1 MKYQTPNN
9 ITLEHVLKNKL
20 INTLLQPIYNLA
32 SQRFL
37 GFEALSRGP
46 ADTELESPQNLFT
59 AALDNNCHQQLEVIC
74 VESAI
79 KSFATQ
85 NLPGKLFLN
94 MTPNFIVSQL
104 TNLDYLKEL
113 LHRFGLSGNRLIIEI
128 TEDNPANSLEDLK
141 NTIARLRSIGI
152 QFAIDDLGAGY
163 SGLIQ
168 WSKIKPNLIKIDRY
182 FVQGCDQD
190 IMKREFLNAVLRL
203 ADNTGAM
210 TIVEGIETQAE
221 LDSVRA
227 LGVTFAQGYFL
238 ARPTATP
245 SLTMPAAL
253 SRSTKYYSAYHFI
266 KQQTVSLLLKKV
278 SAEAWDTPTRTI
290 MDRFRN
296 DKTLYTIPI
305 LDGLRVVG
313 IVMREELMEHFSQPL
328 GHALYDKKPI
338 SCLMKTDFIVAE
350 SEMPIE
356 ELSRVLTDETRL
368 EARTPFVITENGQY
382 LGMGSV
388 RTLLRKIT
396 DAKIERAKHSNPL
409 SQLPGNVPIDKE
421 VDALLASKQNFSLAY
436 LDLNH
441 FKPFNDQYG
450 YARGDQ
456 VILMLANL
464 LTQFQNRHSCFIG
477 HIGGDDFVIIF
488 YTTNYKSELEYLLT
502 QFDQNI
508 AEFFTDADME
518 AGGYPG
524 QTRTG
529 EAVFYPLLSLSIGL
543 VTPCIYSCQNHDHV
557 AELAVEAKKYA
568 KQHNKSSVYYSSKIV
583 PDSLTKPLTVSGSD
597 LPPLYKSEIP
607 KLSLPLSNRDQA
619 NPLLA

>member
-1 MKYQTPNN
+1 VPNQ
-9 ITLEHVLKNKL
+9 IHTKLLLDKIIHGKL
-20 INTLLQPIYNLA
+20 IHTVLQPIFNL
-32 SQRFL
+32 SSNRFL

-46 ADTELESPQNLFT
+46 IESALESPQYLFE
-59 AALDNNCHQQLEVIC
+59 AADLYNCHQQIETIC
-74 VESAI
+74 IEKAI
-79 KSFATQ
+79 ESFAKQ
-85 NLPGKLFLN
+85 SLPGKLFLN
-94 MTPNFIVSQL
+94 MTPNFIVCCL
-104 TNLDYLKEL
+104 ANLGYLKQL
-113 LHRFGLSGNRLIIEI
+113 LHRFGLTGNRLVIEI
-128 TEDNPANSLEDLK
+128 TEDNPAKSIEDLK
-141 NTIARLRSIGI
+141 NTITLLRSLGI

-182 FVQGCDQD
+182 FVQDCDQD

-227 LGVTFAQGYFL
+227 LGITFAQGFLL
-238 ARPTATP
+238 ARPEVNP
-245 SLTMPAAL
+245 RLTMPQVL
-253 SRSTKYYSAYHFI
+253 STPKKHYSQFGFAN
-266 KQQTVSLLLKKV
+266 QQTVSLLLNKIK
-278 SAEAWDTPTRTI
+278 AESWDTPTRSV

-296 DKTLYTIPI
+296 NKTLYTIPI
-305 LDGLRVVG
+305 LDGVKVIG

-338 SCLMKTDFIVAE
+338 SALMKTDFIVAE
-350 SEMPIE
+350 SDMPIE
-356 ELSRVLTDETRL
+356 ELSRMLTDETRL
-368 EARTPFVITENGQY
+368 EARTPFVITERGHY
-382 LGMGSV
+382 IGIGSV

-409 SQLPGNVPIDKE
+409 TQLPGNVPIDKE
-421 VDALLASKQNFSLAY
+421 VDALIASKQAFSMAY

-450 YARGDQ
+450 YAKGDQ

-464 LTQFQNRHSCFIG
+464 LKQFQSTHPCFVG

-488 YTTNYKSELEYLLT
+488 YEREHAIELNKLITRFNESVS
-502 QFDQNI
+502 D
-508 AEFFTDADME
+508 FFSQSHIQ

-524 QTRTG
+524 QTRSG

-543 VTPCIYSCQNHDHV
+543 ISPCLKSCQNHHHV

-568 KQHNKSSVYYSSKIV
+568 KQVSESYLYISPKRI
-583 PDSLTKPLTVSGSD
+583 PDSLAKPSQTVSAP
-597 LPPLYKSEIP
+597 LPPYKSEIP
-607 KLSLPLSNRDQA
+607 RLASHASSHVKASPLFV
-619 NPLLA
+619 